1 MIEGTSDYWRKL
13 LKADEPVPAGFLK
26 KFHSLLEIFRPL
38 YHGIVYLLARYY
50 FKIEV
55 YGIENVPKEPPFII
69 APNHVSILDYP
80 ISTYPL
86 NRKLKNEIY
95 TVAERHFY
103 DRAAARI
110 FMKIGTNTMRIDAA
124 KDFFP
129 ALRAAANVI
138 RSGKAIYINP
148 EGTRSETGE
157 LLPFRVGVGVLA
169 VETNCPILPVYIDGT
184 YDAMRRGSLF
194 PKPVKV
200 RVYYGRPIYME
211 DFIEKKL
218 AMQAYDVY
226 KEVTDELFKRV
237 SLLKVGKKNI

>member
-1 MIEGTSDYWRKL
+1 MTENTSEYWRKL
-13 LKADEPVPAGFLK
+13 LKVDDTVPEDFLK
-26 KFHSLLEIFRPL
+26 KFHSPLEIFRPV
-38 YHGIVYLLARYY
+38 YYLLVHLLANYF
-50 FKIEV
+50 FKIEAH
-55 YGIENVPKEPPFII
+55 GIENVPDKPPFII

-80 ISTYPL
+80 MSTYAL
-86 NRKLKNEIY
+86 SRGLKDNIY

-103 DRAAARI
+103 DRALARI
-110 FMKIGTNTMRIDAA
+110 FMKIGTNTMRIDAS

-129 ALRAAANVI
+129 ALRAAVNVI

-169 VETNCPILPVYIDGT
+169 VETKCPIVPVYIDGT
-184 YDAMRRGSLF
+184 FNAMPRGSFL

-200 RVYYGRPIYME
+200 HVYYGKPIYME
-211 DFIEKKL
+211 SYVNKKRT
-218 AMQAYDVY
+218 MQAYDVY

-237 SLLKVGKKNI
+237 SLLKIGQKDV